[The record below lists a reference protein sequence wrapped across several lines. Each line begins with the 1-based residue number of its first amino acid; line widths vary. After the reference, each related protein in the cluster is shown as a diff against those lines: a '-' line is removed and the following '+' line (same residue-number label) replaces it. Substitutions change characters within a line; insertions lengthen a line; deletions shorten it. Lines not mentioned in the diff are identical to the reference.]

1 MITTKNKL
9 GLLHSIDDQPSLID
23 DDGNK
28 YWHINGVP
36 SRLNISLPYAEM
48 SNGEKY
54 YKLKNGGYKIIG
66 HLKKTWFNKENKLHK
81 ENGPAYIKYDGNR
94 RIEFE
99 GYYLNG
105 KEHKEDGPANI
116 KYYENRIECEHY
128 YLNNIPY
135 QKKDY
140 LEINKKLN
148 FQNKMP

>member
-66 HLKKTWFNKENKLHK
+66 HLKKTWFNKENKLHR
-81 ENGPAYIKYDGNR
+81 ENGPAF
-94 RIEFE
+94 IE
-99 GYYLNG
+99 
-105 KEHKEDGPANI
+105 
-116 KYYENRIECEHY
+116 YYENRIECEHY